1 MKRELFSFLFLCR
14 KPWGNVSFPWF
25 FILKGVRKMTICSVN
40 NVTKSFGGNI
50 IFENISLEIKNGERV
65 GLVGRNGSGKTT
77 IFQLLTGME
86 SLDAGAIHMKKGT
99 RIGHVAQI
107 PKFDESMTVY
117 EVLSSAFKI
126 EKELEREMRTLE
138 KHMAEEQESSVLQK
152 LMERYGIIQEKFA
165 FLGGYEIEANI
176 MKVANGLQVIEL
188 FPRSFLELSGGE
200 QTKVSLAYML
210 LQKPDLL
217 LLDEPTNHL
226 DLFAVEWLEQF
237 LKEYNGTVV
246 VISHDRYFLDEVVT
260 KIFDLEDGE
269 IHVYHT
275 NYSRFVEEKEERLLQ
290 EFQAFQEQQKK
301 IKKMKEA
308 IKRLREWANQANPPN
323 EGLHKRA
330 RSMERALERMEKL
343 KKPILERKQMGLQFE
358 GQERSGKDV
367 IVMKEV
373 SKGFAE
379 HLLFNEA
386 NLHVRF
392 QERAAIVGRNGT
404 GKTTLLK
411 LLLEEI
417 KPDAGEIRIG
427 SSVKIGYLSQH
438 AYGNMKSNV
447 LEAFRECVAVTEGE
461 ARHILAKFLFYGPA
475 VFKKVT
481 QLSGGEKMRLR
492 LAQLMYQDINF
503 LILDEPTNHLDI
515 ESREVLEEALEQYN
529 GTILAVSHDRY
540 FLNKLFEKTYWI
552 DECKLFEFAGN
563 YAWARQKWEEKL
575 ETQVIKQQR
584 QGRKKIETVPVKKKE
599 VRNIEEIETELM
611 HVEEDIYTLECKM
624 EQVVDVEML
633 EQLYEE
639 KTKKELLRAE
649 LYNALENIME

>member
-1 MKRELFSFLFLCR
+1 
-14 KPWGNVSFPWF
+14 
-25 FILKGVRKMTICSVN
+25 MTICSVN

-50 IFENISLEIKNGERV
+50 IFENISLEVKNGERV

-86 SLDAGAIHMKKGT
+86 SLDVGAIHMKKGT

-107 PKFDESMTVY
+107 PKFDEGMTVY
-117 EVLSSAFKI
+117 DVLSSAFKA

-138 KHMAEEQESSVLQK
+138 KYMAEEREPSALQK
-152 LMERYGIIQEKFA
+152 LMERYGVIQEKFA
-165 FLGGYEIEANI
+165 FLGGYEIEANL
-176 MKVANGLQVIEL
+176 MKVANGLQVTEL

-237 LKEYNGTVV
+237 LKEYNGTVM

-275 NYSRFVEEKEERLLQ
+275 NYSQFVDEKEERLLQ
-290 EFQAFQEQQKK
+290 EFQAYQEQQKK

-330 RSMERALERMEKL
+330 RSMERALERIEKL

-367 IVMKEV
+367 VLMKEV
-373 SKGFAE
+373 SKGFAG
-379 HLLFNEA
+379 HPLFNEA

-438 AYGNMKSNV
+438 AHGNMKSNV
-447 LEAFRECVAVTEGE
+447 LEAFREYVAVTEGE

-552 DECKLFEFAGN
+552 DEHKLFEFAGN

-575 ETQVIKQQR
+575 EKQVIKQQR
-584 QGRKKIETVPVKKKE
+584 QGRKSMATAPVKKKE
-599 VRNIEEIETELM
+599 VRNVEDIETELM
-611 HVEEDIYTLECKM
+611 HVEEDIYMLECKM
-624 EQVVDVEML
+624 EHVVDVEML

-639 KTKKELLRAE
+639 KTKKELLRAD
-649 LYNALENIME
+649 LYNELENIVE

>member
-1 MKRELFSFLFLCR
+1 
-14 KPWGNVSFPWF
+14 
-25 FILKGVRKMTICSVN
+25 MTICSVN

-86 SLDAGAIHMKKGT
+86 TLDAGAIHMKKGT

-107 PKFDESMTVY
+107 PKFDEGMTVY
-117 EVLSSAFKI
+117 DVLSSAFKA

-138 KHMAEEQESSVLQK
+138 KNMAEEREPSALQR
-152 LMERYGIIQEKFA
+152 LMERYGVIQEKFA
-165 FLGGYEIEANI
+165 FLGGYEIEANM
-176 MKVANGLQVIEL
+176 MKVANGLQVTEL

-237 LKEYNGTVV
+237 LKEYNGTVM

-275 NYSRFVEEKEERLLQ
+275 NYSQFVEEKEERLLQ
-290 EFQAFQEQQKK
+290 EFQAYQEQQKK

-308 IKRLREWANQANPPN
+308 IKRLREWANQASPPN

-330 RSMERALERMEKL
+330 RSMERALERIEKL

-367 IVMKEV
+367 VVMKEV
-373 SKGFAE
+373 SKGFAD
-379 HLLFNEA
+379 HPLFNEA

-417 KPDAGEIRIG
+417 EPDAGEIRIG

-447 LEAFRECVAVTEGE
+447 LEAFREYVAVTEGE

-552 DECKLFEFAGN
+552 DECQLFEFAGN
-563 YAWARQKWEEKL
+563 YAWARQKWEERL

-584 QGRKKIETVPVKKKE
+584 QGRKRIGIAPIKKKE
-599 VRNIEEIETELM
+599 VRNVEEIETELM
-611 HVEEDIYTLECKM
+611 RVEEGIYTLECKM
-624 EQVVDVEML
+624 EHVVDVEML

-639 KTKKELLRAE
+639 KAKQELLRAE
-649 LYNALENIME
+649 LYNELGNIAE

>member
-1 MKRELFSFLFLCR
+1 
-14 KPWGNVSFPWF
+14 
-25 FILKGVRKMTICSVN
+25 MTICSVN

-50 IFENISLEIKNGERV
+50 IFENISLEIKSGERV

-152 LMERYGIIQEKFA
+152 LMERYGVIQEKFA

-237 LKEYNGTVV
+237 LKEYNGTVM

-290 EFQAFQEQQKK
+290 EFQAYQEQQKK

-367 IVMKEV
+367 VVMKEV
-373 SKGFAE
+373 SKGFAD
-379 HLLFNEA
+379 HPLFNEV

-417 KPDAGEIRIG
+417 EPDAGEIRIG

-438 AYGNMKSNV
+438 AYGNRKSNV
-447 LEAFRECVAVTEGE
+447 LEAFREYVAVTEGE

-552 DECKLFEFAGN
+552 DERKLFEFAGN

-575 ETQVIKQQR
+575 GTQVIKQQR
-584 QGRKKIETVPVKKKE
+584 QGRKSIETAPVKKKE
-599 VRNIEEIETELM
+599 ARNIEEIETELM

-624 EQVVDVEML
+624 EHVVDIEML

-649 LYNALENIME
+649 LYNELENIVE

>member
-1 MKRELFSFLFLCR
+1 
-14 KPWGNVSFPWF
+14 
-25 FILKGVRKMTICSVN
+25 MTICSVN

-50 IFENISLEIKNGERV
+50 IFENISLEVKNGERV

-107 PKFDESMTVY
+107 PKFDEGMTVY
-117 EVLSSAFKI
+117 DVLSSAFKA

-138 KHMAEEQESSVLQK
+138 KHMAEEREPSALQK
-152 LMERYGIIQEKFA
+152 LMERYGLIQEKFA
-165 FLGGYEIEANI
+165 FLGGYEIEANL
-176 MKVANGLQVIEL
+176 MKVANGLQVTEL

-200 QTKVSLAYML
+200 QTKISLAYML

-237 LKEYNGTVV
+237 LKEYNGTVM

-275 NYSRFVEEKEERLLQ
+275 NYSQFVEEKEERLLQ
-290 EFQAFQEQQKK
+290 EFQAYQEQQKK
-301 IKKMKEA
+301 IKKMNEA

-330 RSMERALERMEKL
+330 RSMERALERIEKL

-367 IVMKEV
+367 VVMKEV
-373 SKGFAE
+373 SKGFAG
-379 HLLFNEA
+379 HPLFNEA

-417 KPDAGEIRIG
+417 EPDAGEIRIG

-438 AYGNMKSNV
+438 AYGNVKSNV
-447 LEAFRECVAVTEGE
+447 LEAFREYVAVTEGE

-552 DECKLFEFAGN
+552 DEHKLFEFAGN

-584 QGRKKIETVPVKKKE
+584 QGRKRIEIAPIKKKE
-599 VRNIEEIETELM
+599 VRNVEEIETELM
-611 HVEEDIYTLECKM
+611 RVEEDIYKLECKM
-624 EQVVDVEML
+624 EHVVDVEML

-639 KTKKELLRAE
+639 KTKQELLRAE
-649 LYNALENIME
+649 LYNELGNIVE

>member
-1 MKRELFSFLFLCR
+1 
-14 KPWGNVSFPWF
+14 
-25 FILKGVRKMTICSVN
+25 MTICSVN

-138 KHMAEEQESSVLQK
+138 KHIAEEQETSVLQK

-176 MKVANGLQVIEL
+176 MKVANGLQVTEL
-188 FPRSFLELSGGE
+188 FPRSFVEISGGE

-290 EFQAFQEQQKK
+290 EFQAYQEQQKK

-367 IVMKEV
+367 VVMKEV

-417 KPDAGEIRIG
+417 EPDAGEIRIG

-552 DECKLFEFAGN
+552 DERKLFEFAGN
-563 YAWARQKWEEKL
+563 YAWARQKWEERL

-584 QGRKKIETVPVKKKE
+584 QGRKSIEIVPVKKKE

-611 HVEEDIYTLECKM
+611 HVEEDIYTLEYKM

-639 KTKKELLRAE
+639 KKQKELLRAE
-649 LYNALENIME
+649 LYNELENIME

>member
-1 MKRELFSFLFLCR
+1 
-14 KPWGNVSFPWF
+14 
-25 FILKGVRKMTICSVN
+25 MTICSVN
-40 NVTKSFGGNI
+40 NVTKSFGGNT

-77 IFQLLTGME
+77 IFGLLTGRE

-107 PKFDESMTVY
+107 PKFDEAMTVY
-117 EVLSSAFKI
+117 DVLSSAFKV
-126 EKELEREMRTLE
+126 EKELEKEMHALE
-138 KHMAEEQESSVLQK
+138 TNMAEEQEQSSLQK
-152 LMERYGIIQEKFA
+152 LMERYGVIQEKFA

-176 MKVANGLQVIEL
+176 MKVANGLQVTDL
-188 FPRSFLELSGGE
+188 FSRVFTELSGGE

-237 LKEYNGTVV
+237 LKEYTGTVM

-275 NYSRFVEEKEERLLQ
+275 NYSQFVEEKEERLLQ
-290 EFQAFQEQQKK
+290 EFQAYQEQQKK

-330 RSMERALERMEKL
+330 RNMERALERIEKL
-343 KKPILERKQMGLQFE
+343 KRPILERKQMGLQFE

-367 IVMKEV
+367 VVMKEV
-373 SKGFAE
+373 SKGFAGRP
-379 HLLFNEA
+379 LFEQA

-417 KPDAGEIRIG
+417 NPDVGEIRIG

-438 AYGNMKSNV
+438 TYGNVKSNV
-447 LEAFRECVAVTEGE
+447 LEAFREYVAVTEGE

-475 VFKKVT
+475 VFKKVM

-575 ETQVIKQQR
+575 EKQVIKQKR
-584 QGRKKIETVPVKKKE
+584 QGRKSVEMVPVKEKKA
-599 VRNIEEIETELM
+599 RNLEEIENELM
-611 HVEEDIYTLECKM
+611 HVEEDIYAIECEM
-624 EQVVDVEML
+624 EHVADVERL
-633 EQLYEE
+633 EKLYEE
-639 KTKKELLRAE
+639 KTMKELLRAK
-649 LYNALENIME
+649 LYSELENILE

>member
-1 MKRELFSFLFLCR
+1 
-14 KPWGNVSFPWF
+14 
-25 FILKGVRKMTICSVN
+25 MTICSVN

-107 PKFDESMTVY
+107 PKFDEGMTVY
-117 EVLSSAFKI
+117 DVLSSAFKT
-126 EKELEREMRTLE
+126 EKELEREMRALE
-138 KHMAEEQESSVLQK
+138 KNMAEEREPSALQK
-152 LMERYGIIQEKFA
+152 LMERYGVIQEKFA
-165 FLGGYEIEANI
+165 FLGGYEIEANM
-176 MKVANGLQVIEL
+176 MKVANGLQVTEL
-188 FPRSFLELSGGE
+188 FPRSFPELSGGE

-237 LKEYNGTVV
+237 LKEYNGTVM

-275 NYSRFVEEKEERLLQ
+275 NYSQFVDEKEERLLQ
-290 EFQAFQEQQKK
+290 EFQAYQEQQKK

-330 RSMERALERMEKL
+330 RSMERALERIEKL

-367 IVMKEV
+367 VLMKEV
-373 SKGFAE
+373 SKGFAG
-379 HLLFNEA
+379 HPLFNEA

-447 LEAFRECVAVTEGE
+447 LEAFREYVAVTEGE

-552 DECKLFEFAGN
+552 DEHKLFEFAGN

-575 ETQVIKQQR
+575 EKQVIKQQR
-584 QGRKKIETVPVKKKE
+584 QGRKSMATAPVKKKE
-599 VRNIEEIETELM
+599 VRNVEDIETELM
-611 HVEEDIYTLECKM
+611 HVEEDIYMLECKM
-624 EQVVDVEML
+624 EHVVDVEML

-639 KTKKELLRAE
+639 KTKKELLRAD
-649 LYNALENIME
+649 LYNELENIVE

>member
-1 MKRELFSFLFLCR
+1 
-14 KPWGNVSFPWF
+14 
-25 FILKGVRKMTICSVN
+25 MTICSVN

-138 KHMAEEQESSVLQK
+138 KHMAEEQETSVLQK

-176 MKVANGLQVIEL
+176 MKVANGLQVTEL
-188 FPRSFLELSGGE
+188 FPRSFVEISGGE

-290 EFQAFQEQQKK
+290 EFQAYQEQQKK

-367 IVMKEV
+367 VVMKEV

-417 KPDAGEIRIG
+417 EPDAGEIRIG

-552 DECKLFEFAGN
+552 DERKLFEFAGN
-563 YAWARQKWEEKL
+563 YAWARQKWEERL

-584 QGRKKIETVPVKKKE
+584 QGRKVLK
-599 VRNIEEIETELM
+599 
-611 HVEEDIYTLECKM
+611 
-624 EQVVDVEML
+624 
-633 EQLYEE
+633 
-639 KTKKELLRAE
+639 
-649 LYNALENIME
+649 

>member
-1 MKRELFSFLFLCR
+1 M
-14 KPWGNVSFPWF
+14 GNVSFPWF

-86 SLDAGAIHMKKGT
+86 SLDAGAIHMKKGI
-99 RIGHVAQI
+99 RIGHVAQM

-138 KHMAEEQESSVLQK
+138 KDMAEEQESSVLQK

-176 MKVANGLQVIEL
+176 MKVANGLQVTEL
-188 FPRSFLELSGGE
+188 FPRSFVEISGGE

-237 LKEYNGTVV
+237 LKEYNGTVM

-290 EFQAFQEQQKK
+290 EFQAYQEQQKK

-367 IVMKEV
+367 VVMKEV

-417 KPDAGEIRIG
+417 EPDAGEIRIG

-438 AYGNMKSNV
+438 AYGNMKINV

-461 ARHILAKFLFYGPA
+461 ARHILAKFLFYGPV

-552 DECKLFEFAGN
+552 DERKLFEFAGN

-584 QGRKKIETVPVKKKE
+584 QGRKNIETVPVKKKE

-649 LYNALENIME
+649 LYNELENIVE

>member
-1 MKRELFSFLFLCR
+1 
-14 KPWGNVSFPWF
+14 
-25 FILKGVRKMTICSVN
+25 MTICSVN
-40 NVTKSFGGNI
+40 NVKKSFGGNI
-50 IFENISLEIKNGERV
+50 IFENISLEIKNGERI

-77 IFQLLTGME
+77 IFQLLTGIE
-86 SLDAGAIHMKKGT
+86 GLDAGAIHVKKGT

-107 PKFDESMTVY
+107 PKFNNEMNVY
-117 EVLSSAFKI
+117 DVLSSAFKK
-126 EKELEREMRTLE
+126 EKELEIEMHDLE
-138 KHMAEEQESSVLQK
+138 KNMAEEQESSALQK
-152 LMERYGIIQEKFA
+152 LMERYGVIQERYA

-176 MKVANGLQVIEL
+176 MKVANGLQVTEL
-188 FPRSFLELSGGE
+188 FPRSFMELSGGE

-237 LKEYNGTVV
+237 LKEYTGTVM

-275 NYSRFVEEKEERLLQ
+275 NYSQFVEEKEERLLQ
-290 EFQAFQEQQKK
+290 EFQAYQEQQKK

-330 RSMERALERMEKL
+330 RNMERALERIEKL
-343 KKPILERKQMGLQFE
+343 KRPILDRKQMGLQFE

-367 IVMKEV
+367 VVMKEV
-373 SKGFAE
+373 SKGFDE
-379 HLLFNEA
+379 RSLFEKV
-386 NLHVRF
+386 NLHIRF

-411 LLLEEI
+411 LLLKEMQQ
-417 KPDAGEIRIG
+417 DAGEIRIG

-438 AYGNMKSNV
+438 AYGNMKNNV
-447 LEAFRECVAVTEGE
+447 LEAFRDCVAVTEGE
-461 ARHILAKFLFYGPA
+461 ARHILARFLFYGPA

-492 LAQLMYQDINF
+492 LAQLMYQDVNF

-552 DECKLFEFAGN
+552 DEHKLFEFAGN
-563 YAWARQKWEEKL
+563 YAWARQKWEERIEK
-575 ETQVIKQQR
+575 QVVKQKQQQ
-584 QGRKKIETVPVKKKE
+584 QGNKALEVMPIKKKKSRDLE
-599 VRNIEEIETELM
+599 AVENELM
-611 HVEEDIYTLECKM
+611 HIEEDIYALECKM
-624 EQVVDVEML
+624 ENVVDVEML

-639 KTKKELLRAE
+639 KTKKEFLRAE
-649 LYNALENIME
+649 LYNELENIVE

>member
-1 MKRELFSFLFLCR
+1 
-14 KPWGNVSFPWF
+14 
-25 FILKGVRKMTICSVN
+25 MTICSVN

-99 RIGHVAQI
+99 CIGHVAQI
-107 PKFDESMTVY
+107 PKFDEDMTVY
-117 EVLSSAFKI
+117 DVLSSAFKA

-138 KHMAEEQESSVLQK
+138 KNMAEEREPSALQK
-152 LMERYGIIQEKFA
+152 LMERYGVIQEKFA
-165 FLGGYEIEANI
+165 FLGGYEIEANL
-176 MKVANGLQVIEL
+176 MKVANGLQVTEL

-200 QTKVSLAYML
+200 QTKISLAYML

-237 LKEYNGTVV
+237 LKEYNGTVM

-275 NYSRFVEEKEERLLQ
+275 NYSQFVEEKEERLLQ
-290 EFQAFQEQQKK
+290 EFQAYQEQQKK

-330 RSMERALERMEKL
+330 RSMERALERIEKL

-367 IVMKEV
+367 VVMKEV
-373 SKGFAE
+373 SKGFAG
-379 HLLFNEA
+379 HPLFNEA

-417 KPDAGEIRIG
+417 EPDAGEIRIG

-438 AYGNMKSNV
+438 AYGNVKSNV
-447 LEAFRECVAVTEGE
+447 LEAFREYVAVTEGE

-515 ESREVLEEALEQYN
+515 ESREVLEEALERYN

-552 DECKLFEFAGN
+552 DERKLFEFAGN

-575 ETQVIKQQR
+575 ETQIIKQQR
-584 QGRKKIETVPVKKKE
+584 QGRKRIEIAPIKKKE
-599 VRNIEEIETELM
+599 VRNVEEIETELM
-611 HVEEDIYTLECKM
+611 RVEEDIYTLECKM
-624 EQVVDVEML
+624 EHVVDVEML

-639 KTKKELLRAE
+639 KMKQELLRAE
-649 LYNALENIME
+649 LYNELGNIVE

>member
-1 MKRELFSFLFLCR
+1 
-14 KPWGNVSFPWF
+14 
-25 FILKGVRKMTICSVN
+25 MTICSVN
-40 NVTKSFGGNI
+40 NVMKSFGGNI

-77 IFQLLTGME
+77 IFGLLTGKE

-107 PKFDESMTVY
+107 PKFDEVMNVY
-117 EVLSSAFKI
+117 DVLSSAFKV
-126 EKELEREMRTLE
+126 EKELEKEMHALE
-138 KHMAEEQESSVLQK
+138 KNMAEEQEQSSLQK
-152 LMERYGIIQEKFA
+152 LMERYGVIQEKFA

-176 MKVANGLQVIEL
+176 MKVANGLQVTDL
-188 FPRSFLELSGGE
+188 FPRVFTELSGGE

-237 LKEYNGTVV
+237 LKEYTGTVI

-275 NYSRFVEEKEERLLQ
+275 NYSQFVEEKEERLLQ
-290 EFQAFQEQQKK
+290 EFQAYQEQQKK

-330 RSMERALERMEKL
+330 RNMERALERIEKL
-343 KKPILERKQMGLQFE
+343 KRPILERKQMGLQFE

-367 IVMKEV
+367 VVMKEV
-373 SKGFAE
+373 SKGFAGRP
-379 HLLFNEA
+379 LFEQA

-417 KPDAGEIRIG
+417 NPDVGEIRIG

-438 AYGNMKSNV
+438 TYGNVKSNV
-447 LEAFRECVAVTEGE
+447 LEAFREYVAVTEGE

-575 ETQVIKQQR
+575 EKQVIKQKR
-584 QGRKKIETVPVKKKE
+584 QGRKSVEMVPVKEKKA
-599 VRNIEEIETELM
+599 RNLEEIENELM
-611 HVEEDIYTLECKM
+611 HVEEDIYAIECEM
-624 EQVVDVEML
+624 EHVADVERL
-633 EQLYEE
+633 EKLYEE
-639 KTKKELLRAE
+639 KTMKELLRAK
-649 LYNALENIME
+649 LYSELENIVE

>member
-1 MKRELFSFLFLCR
+1 
-14 KPWGNVSFPWF
+14 
-25 FILKGVRKMTICSVN
+25 MTICSVN

-77 IFQLLTGME
+77 IFGLLTGME

-107 PKFDESMTVY
+107 PKFDEAMTVY
-117 EVLSSAFKI
+117 DVLSSAFKV
-126 EKELEREMRTLE
+126 EKELEKEMHALE
-138 KHMAEEQESSVLQK
+138 KNMAEEQEQSSLKK

-176 MKVANGLQVIEL
+176 MKVANGLQVTDL
-188 FPRSFLELSGGE
+188 FPRVFTELSGGE

-226 DLFAVEWLEQF
+226 DLFAVEWLEKF
-237 LKEYNGTVV
+237 LKEYNGTVM

-275 NYSRFVEEKEERLLQ
+275 NYSQFVEEKEERLLQ
-290 EFQAFQEQQKK
+290 EFQAYQEQQKK

-330 RSMERALERMEKL
+330 RNMERALERIEKL
-343 KKPILERKQMGLQFE
+343 KRPILERKQMGLQFE

-367 IVMKEV
+367 VVMKEV
-373 SKGFAE
+373 SKGFAGRP
-379 HLLFNEA
+379 LFEQA

-392 QERAAIVGRNGT
+392 QERTAIVGRNGT

-417 KPDAGEIRIG
+417 NPDVGEIRIG

-438 AYGNMKSNV
+438 TYGNVKSNV
-447 LEAFRECVAVTEGE
+447 LEAFREYVAVTEGE

-552 DECKLFEFAGN
+552 DRCKLFEFAGN

-575 ETQVIKQQR
+575 EKQVIKQKR
-584 QGRKKIETVPVKKKE
+584 QGRNSVETVPVKEKE
-599 VRNIEEIETELM
+599 ARNLEEIENELM
-611 HVEEDIYTLECKM
+611 HVEEDIYALESEM
-624 EQVVDVEML
+624 EYVADVEKL
-633 EQLYEE
+633 EKLYEE
-639 KTKKELLRAE
+639 KTKKELLRAD
-649 LYNALENIME
+649 LYNELENMVE

>member
-1 MKRELFSFLFLCR
+1 
-14 KPWGNVSFPWF
+14 
-25 FILKGVRKMTICSVN
+25 MTICSVN

-138 KHMAEEQESSVLQK
+138 KYMAEEQESSVLQK

-438 AYGNMKSNV
+438 AYGNIKSNV

-584 QGRKKIETVPVKKKE
+584 QGRKSIETVPVKKKE

-624 EQVVDVEML
+624 EHVVDIEML

-649 LYNALENIME
+649 LYNELENIME

>member
-1 MKRELFSFLFLCR
+1 
-14 KPWGNVSFPWF
+14 
-25 FILKGVRKMTICSVN
+25 MTICSVN
-40 NVTKSFGGNI
+40 NVTKSFGGNT

-77 IFQLLTGME
+77 IFGLLTGRE

-107 PKFDESMTVY
+107 PKFDEAMTVY
-117 EVLSSAFKI
+117 DVLSSAFKV
-126 EKELEREMRTLE
+126 EKELEKEMHALE
-138 KHMAEEQESSVLQK
+138 KNMAVEQEQSALEK
-152 LMERYGIIQEKFA
+152 LMERYGVIQEKFA

-176 MKVANGLQVIEL
+176 MKVANGLQVTDL
-188 FPRSFLELSGGE
+188 FSRVFTELSGGE

-237 LKEYNGTVV
+237 LKEYTGTVM

-275 NYSRFVEEKEERLLQ
+275 NYSQFVEEKEEKLLQ
-290 EFQAFQEQQKK
+290 EFQAYQEQQKK

-330 RSMERALERMEKL
+330 RNMERALERIEKL
-343 KKPILERKQMGLQFE
+343 KRPILERKQMGLQFE

-367 IVMKEV
+367 VVMKEV
-373 SKGFAE
+373 SKGFAGRP
-379 HLLFNEA
+379 LFEQA

-417 KPDAGEIRIG
+417 NPDVGEIRIG

-438 AYGNMKSNV
+438 TYGNVKSNV
-447 LEAFRECVAVTEGE
+447 LEAFREYVAVTEGE

-575 ETQVIKQQR
+575 EKQVIKQKR
-584 QGRKKIETVPVKKKE
+584 QGRKSVEMVPVKEKKA
-599 VRNIEEIETELM
+599 RNLEEIENELM
-611 HVEEDIYTLECKM
+611 HVEEDIYAIECEM
-624 EQVVDVEML
+624 EHVADVERL
-633 EQLYEE
+633 EKLYEE
-639 KTKKELLRAE
+639 KTMKELLRAK
-649 LYNALENIME
+649 LYSELENIVE

>member
-1 MKRELFSFLFLCR
+1 M
-14 KPWGNVSFPWF
+14 GNVSFSWF

-77 IFQLLTGME
+77 IFGLLTGME

-107 PKFDESMTVY
+107 PKFDEVLTVY
-117 EVLSSAFKI
+117 DVLSSAFKV
-126 EKELEREMRTLE
+126 EKELEKEMHALE
-138 KHMAEEQESSVLQK
+138 KNMAEEQEQSSLQK
-152 LMERYGIIQEKFA
+152 LMERYGVIQEKFA

-176 MKVANGLQVIEL
+176 MKVANGLQVTDL
-188 FPRSFLELSGGE
+188 FSRVFTELSGGE

-237 LKEYNGTVV
+237 LKEYTGTVM

-275 NYSRFVEEKEERLLQ
+275 NYSQFVEEKEERLLQ
-290 EFQAFQEQQKK
+290 EFQAYQEQQKK

-330 RSMERALERMEKL
+330 RNMERALERIEKL
-343 KKPILERKQMGLQFE
+343 KRPILERKQMGLQFE

-367 IVMKEV
+367 VVMKEV
-373 SKGFAE
+373 SKGFAGRP
-379 HLLFNEA
+379 LFEQA
-386 NLHVRF
+386 NLHVSF

-417 KPDAGEIRIG
+417 NPDVGEIRIG

-438 AYGNMKSNV
+438 TYGNLKSNV
-447 LEAFRECVAVTEGE
+447 LEAFREYVAVTEGE

-575 ETQVIKQQR
+575 EKQVIKQKR
-584 QGRKKIETVPVKKKE
+584 QGRKSVEMVPVKEKKA
-599 VRNIEEIETELM
+599 RNLEEIENELM
-611 HVEEDIYTLECKM
+611 HVEEDIYAIECEM
-624 EQVVDVEML
+624 EHVADVERL
-633 EQLYEE
+633 EKLYEE
-639 KTKKELLRAE
+639 KTMKELLRAK
-649 LYNALENIME
+649 LYSELENIVE

>member
-1 MKRELFSFLFLCR
+1 
-14 KPWGNVSFPWF
+14 
-25 FILKGVRKMTICSVN
+25 MTICSVN

-65 GLVGRNGSGKTT
+65 GLVGRNGSGKTI

-138 KHMAEEQESSVLQK
+138 KDMAEEQESSVLQK

-176 MKVANGLQVIEL
+176 MKVANGLQVTEL
-188 FPRSFLELSGGE
+188 FPRSFVEISGGE

-290 EFQAFQEQQKK
+290 EFQAYQEQQKK

-367 IVMKEV
+367 VVMKEV

-417 KPDAGEIRIG
+417 EPDAGEIRIG

-552 DECKLFEFAGN
+552 DERKLFEFAGN

-575 ETQVIKQQR
+575 ETQVIKQQH
-584 QGRKKIETVPVKKKE
+584 QGRKNIETVPVKKKE

-649 LYNALENIME
+649 LYNELENIVE

>member
-1 MKRELFSFLFLCR
+1 
-14 KPWGNVSFPWF
+14 
-25 FILKGVRKMTICSVN
+25 MTICSVN

-77 IFQLLTGME
+77 IFGLLTGME

-107 PKFDESMTVY
+107 PKFDEVMTVY
-117 EVLSSAFKI
+117 DVLSSAFKV
-126 EKELEREMRTLE
+126 EKELEKEMHALE
-138 KHMAEEQESSVLQK
+138 KNMAEEQEQSSLKK

-176 MKVANGLQVIEL
+176 MKVANGLQVTDL
-188 FPRSFLELSGGE
+188 FPRVFTELSGGE

-226 DLFAVEWLEQF
+226 DLFAVEWLEKF
-237 LKEYNGTVV
+237 LKEYNGTVM

-275 NYSRFVEEKEERLLQ
+275 NYSQFVEEKEERLLQ
-290 EFQAFQEQQKK
+290 EFQAYQEQQKK

-330 RSMERALERMEKL
+330 RNMERALERIEKL
-343 KKPILERKQMGLQFE
+343 KRPILERKQMGLQFE

-367 IVMKEV
+367 VVMKEV
-373 SKGFAE
+373 SKGFAGRP
-379 HLLFNEA
+379 LFEQA
-386 NLHVRF
+386 NLHARF

-417 KPDAGEIRIG
+417 NPDVGEIRIG

-438 AYGNMKSNV
+438 TYGNVKSNV
-447 LEAFRECVAVTEGE
+447 LEAFREYVAVTEGE

-552 DECKLFEFAGN
+552 DRCKLFEFAGN

-575 ETQVIKQQR
+575 EKQVIKQKR
-584 QGRKKIETVPVKKKE
+584 QGRKSVETVPVKEKE
-599 VRNIEEIETELM
+599 ARNLEEIENELM
-611 HVEEDIYTLECKM
+611 HVEEDIYALESEM
-624 EQVVDVEML
+624 EYVADVEKL
-633 EQLYEE
+633 EKLYEE
-639 KTKKELLRAE
+639 KTKKELLRAD
-649 LYNALENIME
+649 LYNELENMVE

>member
-1 MKRELFSFLFLCR
+1 
-14 KPWGNVSFPWF
+14 
-25 FILKGVRKMTICSVN
+25 MTICSVN
-40 NVTKSFGGNI
+40 NVMKSFGGNI

-77 IFQLLTGME
+77 IFGLLTGKE

-107 PKFDESMTVY
+107 PKFDEVMTVY
-117 EVLSSAFKI
+117 DVLSSAFKV
-126 EKELEREMRTLE
+126 EKELEKEMHALE
-138 KHMAEEQESSVLQK
+138 KNMAVEQEQSALEK
-152 LMERYGIIQEKFA
+152 LMERYGVIQEKFA

-176 MKVANGLQVIEL
+176 MKVANGLQVTDL
-188 FPRSFLELSGGE
+188 FSRVFTELSGGE

-237 LKEYNGTVV
+237 LKEYTGTVI

-275 NYSRFVEEKEERLLQ
+275 NYSQFVEEKEERLLQ
-290 EFQAFQEQQKK
+290 EFQAYQEQQKK

-330 RSMERALERMEKL
+330 RNMERALERIEKL
-343 KKPILERKQMGLQFE
+343 KRPILERKQMGLQFE

-367 IVMKEV
+367 VVMKEV
-373 SKGFAE
+373 SKGFAGRP
-379 HLLFNEA
+379 LFEQA

-417 KPDAGEIRIG
+417 NPDVGEIRIG

-438 AYGNMKSNV
+438 TYGNVKSNV
-447 LEAFRECVAVTEGE
+447 LEAFREYVAVTEGE

-575 ETQVIKQQR
+575 EKQVIKQKC
-584 QGRKKIETVPVKKKE
+584 QGRKSVEMVPVKEKKA
-599 VRNIEEIETELM
+599 RNLEEIENELM
-611 HVEEDIYTLECKM
+611 HVEEDIYAIECEM
-624 EQVVDVEML
+624 EHVADVERL
-633 EQLYEE
+633 EKLYEE
-639 KTKKELLRAE
+639 KTMKELLRAK
-649 LYNALENIME
+649 LYSELENIVE

>member
-1 MKRELFSFLFLCR
+1 
-14 KPWGNVSFPWF
+14 
-25 FILKGVRKMTICSVN
+25 MTICSVN

-77 IFQLLTGME
+77 IFGLLTGME

-107 PKFDESMTVY
+107 PKFDEVLTVY
-117 EVLSSAFKI
+117 DVLSSAFKV
-126 EKELEREMRTLE
+126 EKELEKEMHALE
-138 KHMAEEQESSVLQK
+138 KNMAEEQEQSSLQK
-152 LMERYGIIQEKFA
+152 LMERYGVIQEKFA

-176 MKVANGLQVIEL
+176 MKVANGLQVTDL
-188 FPRSFLELSGGE
+188 FSRVFTELSGGE

-237 LKEYNGTVV
+237 LKEYTGTVM

-275 NYSRFVEEKEERLLQ
+275 NYSQFVEEKEERLLQ
-290 EFQAFQEQQKK
+290 EFQAYQEQQKK

-330 RSMERALERMEKL
+330 RNMERALERIEKL
-343 KKPILERKQMGLQFE
+343 KRPILERKQMSLQFE

-367 IVMKEV
+367 VVMKEV
-373 SKGFAE
+373 SKGFAGRP
-379 HLLFNEA
+379 LFEQA

-417 KPDAGEIRIG
+417 NPDAGEIRIG

-438 AYGNMKSNV
+438 TYGNLKSNV
-447 LEAFRECVAVTEGE
+447 LEAFREYVAVTEGE

-575 ETQVIKQQR
+575 EKQVIKQKR
-584 QGRKKIETVPVKKKE
+584 QGRKSVEMVPVKEKKA
-599 VRNIEEIETELM
+599 RNLEEIENELM
-611 HVEEDIYTLECKM
+611 HVEEDIYAIECEM
-624 EQVVDVEML
+624 EHVADVERL
-633 EQLYEE
+633 EKLYEE
-639 KTKKELLRAE
+639 KTMKELLRAK
-649 LYNALENIME
+649 LYSELENIVE

>member
-1 MKRELFSFLFLCR
+1 M
-14 KPWGNVSFPWF
+14 GNVSFPWF

-40 NVTKSFGGNI
+40 NVKKSFGGNI
-50 IFENISLEIKNGERV
+50 IFENISLEIKNGERI

-77 IFQLLTGME
+77 IFQLLTGIE
-86 SLDAGAIHMKKGT
+86 GLDAGAIHVKKGT

-107 PKFDESMTVY
+107 PKFNNEMNVY
-117 EVLSSAFKI
+117 DVLSSAFKK
-126 EKELEREMRTLE
+126 EKELEIEMHALE
-138 KHMAEEQESSVLQK
+138 KNMAEEQESSALQK
-152 LMERYGIIQEKFA
+152 LMERYGVIQERYA

-176 MKVANGLQVIEL
+176 MKVANGLQVTEL
-188 FPRSFLELSGGE
+188 FPRSFMELSGGE

-237 LKEYNGTVV
+237 LKEYTGTVM

-275 NYSRFVEEKEERLLQ
+275 NYSQFVEEKEERLLQ
-290 EFQAFQEQQKK
+290 EFQAYQEQQKK

-330 RSMERALERMEKL
+330 RNMERALERIEKL
-343 KKPILERKQMGLQFE
+343 KRPILDRKQMGLQFE

-367 IVMKEV
+367 VVMKEV
-373 SKGFAE
+373 SKGFDE
-379 HLLFNEA
+379 RSLFEKV
-386 NLHVRF
+386 NLHIRF

-411 LLLEEI
+411 LLLKEMQQ
-417 KPDAGEIRIG
+417 DAGEIRIG

-438 AYGNMKSNV
+438 AYENMKNNV
-447 LEAFRECVAVTEGE
+447 LEAFRDCVAVTEGE
-461 ARHILAKFLFYGPA
+461 ARHILARFLFYGPA

-492 LAQLMYQDINF
+492 LAQLMYQDVNF

-552 DECKLFEFAGN
+552 DEHKLFEFAGN
-563 YAWARQKWEEKL
+563 YAWARQKWEERIEK
-575 ETQVIKQQR
+575 QVVKQKQQQ
-584 QGRKKIETVPVKKKE
+584 QGNKALEVMPIKKKKSRDLE
-599 VRNIEEIETELM
+599 AVENELM
-611 HVEEDIYTLECKM
+611 HIEEDIYALECKM
-624 EQVVDVEML
+624 ENVVDVEML

-639 KTKKELLRAE
+639 KTKKEFFRAE
-649 LYNALENIME
+649 LYNELENIVG

>member
-1 MKRELFSFLFLCR
+1 
-14 KPWGNVSFPWF
+14 
-25 FILKGVRKMTICSVN
+25 MTICSVN

-77 IFQLLTGME
+77 IFGLLTGME
-86 SLDAGAIHMKKGT
+86 SLDTGAIHMKKGT

-107 PKFDESMTVY
+107 PKFDEAMTVY
-117 EVLSSAFKI
+117 DVLSSAFKV
-126 EKELEREMRTLE
+126 EKELEKEMHALE
-138 KHMAEEQESSVLQK
+138 KNMAEEQEQSSLQK
-152 LMERYGIIQEKFA
+152 LMERYGVIQEKFA

-176 MKVANGLQVIEL
+176 MKVANGLQVTNL
-188 FPRSFLELSGGE
+188 FSRVFTELSGGE

-237 LKEYNGTVV
+237 LKEYNGTVM

-275 NYSRFVEEKEERLLQ
+275 NYSQFVEEKEGRLLQ
-290 EFQAFQEQQKK
+290 EFQAYQEQQKK

-330 RSMERALERMEKL
+330 RNMERALERIEKL
-343 KKPILERKQMGLQFE
+343 KRPILERKQMGLQFE

-367 IVMKEV
+367 VVMKEV
-373 SKGFAE
+373 SKGFAGRP
-379 HLLFNEA
+379 LFEQA

-411 LLLEEI
+411 LLLKEME
-417 KPDAGEIRIG
+417 PEAGAIRVG

-438 AYGNMKSNV
+438 TYENMKSNV
-447 LEAFRECVAVTEGE
+447 LEAFRENVAVTEGE

-575 ETQVIKQQR
+575 EKQVIKQKR
-584 QGRKKIETVPVKKKE
+584 QGKKVLK
-599 VRNIEEIETELM
+599 RFL
-611 HVEEDIYTLECKM
+611 
-624 EQVVDVEML
+624 
-633 EQLYEE
+633 
-639 KTKKELLRAE
+639 
-649 LYNALENIME
+649 

>member
-1 MKRELFSFLFLCR
+1 
-14 KPWGNVSFPWF
+14 
-25 FILKGVRKMTICSVN
+25 MTICSVN
-40 NVTKSFGGNI
+40 NVKKSFGGNI
-50 IFENISLEIKNGERV
+50 IFENISLEIKNGERI

-99 RIGHVAQI
+99 CIGHVAQI
-107 PKFDESMTVY
+107 PKFNNEMNVY
-117 EVLSSAFKI
+117 DVLSSAFKK
-126 EKELEREMRTLE
+126 EKELEIEMHALE
-138 KHMAEEQESSVLQK
+138 KNMAEEQESSALQK
-152 LMERYGIIQEKFA
+152 LMERYGVIQERYA

-176 MKVANGLQVIEL
+176 MKVANGLQVTEL
-188 FPRSFLELSGGE
+188 FRRSFMEISGGE

-237 LKEYNGTVV
+237 LKEYTGTVM

-275 NYSRFVEEKEERLLQ
+275 NYSQFVEEKEERLLQ
-290 EFQAFQEQQKK
+290 EFQAYQEQQKK

-330 RSMERALERMEKL
+330 RNMERALERIEKL
-343 KKPILERKQMGLQFE
+343 KRPILDRKQMGLQFE

-367 IVMKEV
+367 VVMKEV

-379 HLLFNEA
+379 RSLFEKV
-386 NLHVRF
+386 NLHLRF

-411 LLLEEI
+411 LLLKEMQQ
-417 KPDAGEIRIG
+417 DAGEIRIG

-438 AYGNMKSNV
+438 AHGNMKNNV
-447 LEAFRECVAVTEGE
+447 LEAFRDCVAVTEGE
-461 ARHILAKFLFYGPA
+461 ARHILARFLFYGPA

-492 LAQLMYQDINF
+492 LAQLMYQDVNF

-552 DECKLFEFAGN
+552 DEHKLFEFAGN
-563 YAWARQKWEEKL
+563 YAWARQKWEERIEK
-575 ETQVIKQQR
+575 QVVKQKQQQ
-584 QGRKKIETVPVKKKE
+584 QGNKALEVMHIKKKKSRDLE
-599 VRNIEEIETELM
+599 AVENELM
-611 HVEEDIYTLECKM
+611 HIEEDIYALECKM
-624 EQVVDVEML
+624 ENVVDVEML

-639 KTKKELLRAE
+639 KTKKEFLRAE
-649 LYNALENIME
+649 LYNELENIVE

>member
-1 MKRELFSFLFLCR
+1 
-14 KPWGNVSFPWF
+14 
-25 FILKGVRKMTICSVN
+25 MTICSVN
-40 NVTKSFGGNI
+40 NVTKSFGGNT

-77 IFQLLTGME
+77 IFGLLTGKE

-107 PKFDESMTVY
+107 RKFDEVMTVY
-117 EVLSSAFKI
+117 DVLSSAFKV
-126 EKELEREMRTLE
+126 EKELEKEMHALE
-138 KHMAEEQESSVLQK
+138 KNMAVEQEQSALEK
-152 LMERYGIIQEKFA
+152 LMERYGVIQEKFA

-176 MKVANGLQVIEL
+176 MKVANGLQVTDL
-188 FPRSFLELSGGE
+188 FSRVFTELSGGE

-237 LKEYNGTVV
+237 LKEYTGTVI

-275 NYSRFVEEKEERLLQ
+275 NYSQFVEEKEERLLQ
-290 EFQAFQEQQKK
+290 EFQAYQEQQKK

-330 RSMERALERMEKL
+330 RNMERALERIEKL
-343 KKPILERKQMGLQFE
+343 KRPILERKQMGLQFE

-367 IVMKEV
+367 VVMKEV
-373 SKGFAE
+373 SKGFAGRP
-379 HLLFNEA
+379 LFEQA

-417 KPDAGEIRIG
+417 NPDVGEIRIG

-438 AYGNMKSNV
+438 TYGNVKSNV
-447 LEAFRECVAVTEGE
+447 LEAFREYVAVTEGE

-575 ETQVIKQQR
+575 EKQVIKQKR
-584 QGRKKIETVPVKKKE
+584 QGRKSVEMVPVKEKKA
-599 VRNIEEIETELM
+599 RNLEEIENELM
-611 HVEEDIYTLECKM
+611 HVEEDIYAIECEM
-624 EQVVDVEML
+624 EHVADVERL
-633 EQLYEE
+633 EKLYEE
-639 KTKKELLRAE
+639 KTMKELLRAK
-649 LYNALENIME
+649 LYSELENIVE

>member
-1 MKRELFSFLFLCR
+1 
-14 KPWGNVSFPWF
+14 
-25 FILKGVRKMTICSVN
+25 MTICSVN

-107 PKFDESMTVY
+107 PKFDEGMIVY
-117 EVLSSAFKI
+117 DVLSSAFKA

-138 KHMAEEQESSVLQK
+138 NNMAEEQESSVLQK

-165 FLGGYEIEANI
+165 FLGGYEIEASL
-176 MKVANGLQVIEL
+176 MKVANGLQVTEL

-200 QTKVSLAYML
+200 QTKISLAYML

-290 EFQAFQEQQKK
+290 EFQAYQEQQKK

-367 IVMKEV
+367 VVMKEV

-417 KPDAGEIRIG
+417 EPDAGEIRIG

-438 AYGNMKSNV
+438 AYGNVKSNV

-552 DECKLFEFAGN
+552 DECTLFEFAGN

-584 QGRKKIETVPVKKKE
+584 QGRKSMETVPVKKKE

-624 EQVVDVEML
+624 EHVVDVEML

-639 KTKKELLRAE
+639 KMKKELLRAE
-649 LYNALENIME
+649 LYNELENIVE

>member
-1 MKRELFSFLFLCR
+1 
-14 KPWGNVSFPWF
+14 
-25 FILKGVRKMTICSVN
+25 MTICSVN

-50 IFENISLEIKNGERV
+50 IFENISLEIKSGERV

-126 EKELEREMRTLE
+126 EKELEREIRTLE

-152 LMERYGIIQEKFA
+152 LMERYGVIQEKFA

-237 LKEYNGTVV
+237 LKEYNGTVM

-290 EFQAFQEQQKK
+290 EFQAYQEQQKK

-367 IVMKEV
+367 VVMKEV
-373 SKGFAE
+373 SKGFAD
-379 HLLFNEA
+379 HPLFNEV

-417 KPDAGEIRIG
+417 EPDAGEIRIG

-438 AYGNMKSNV
+438 AYGNRKSNV
-447 LEAFRECVAVTEGE
+447 LEAFREYVAVTEGE

-552 DECKLFEFAGN
+552 DERKLFEFAGN

-575 ETQVIKQQR
+575 GTQVIKQQR
-584 QGRKKIETVPVKKKE
+584 QGRKSIETAPVKKKE
-599 VRNIEEIETELM
+599 ARNIEEIETELM

-624 EQVVDVEML
+624 EHVVDIEML

-649 LYNALENIME
+649 LYNELENIVE

>member
-1 MKRELFSFLFLCR
+1 
-14 KPWGNVSFPWF
+14 
-25 FILKGVRKMTICSVN
+25 MTICSVN

-107 PKFDESMTVY
+107 PKFDEGMTVY
-117 EVLSSAFKI
+117 DVLSSAFKT
-126 EKELEREMRTLE
+126 EKELEREMRALE
-138 KHMAEEQESSVLQK
+138 KNMAEEREPSALQK
-152 LMERYGIIQEKFA
+152 LMERYGVIQEKFA
-165 FLGGYEIEANI
+165 FLGGYEIEANM
-176 MKVANGLQVIEL
+176 MKVANGLQVTEL

-237 LKEYNGTVV
+237 LKEYNGTVM

-275 NYSRFVEEKEERLLQ
+275 NYSQFVDEKEERLLQ
-290 EFQAFQEQQKK
+290 EFQAYQEQQKK

-330 RSMERALERMEKL
+330 RSMERALERIEKL

-367 IVMKEV
+367 VLMKEV
-373 SKGFAE
+373 SKGFAG
-379 HLLFNEA
+379 HPLFNEA

-447 LEAFRECVAVTEGE
+447 LEAFREYVAVTEGE

-552 DECKLFEFAGN
+552 DEHKLFEFAGN

-575 ETQVIKQQR
+575 EKQVIKQQR
-584 QGRKKIETVPVKKKE
+584 QGRKSMATAPVKKKE
-599 VRNIEEIETELM
+599 VRNVEDIETELM
-611 HVEEDIYTLECKM
+611 HVEEDIYMLECKM
-624 EQVVDVEML
+624 EHVVDVEML

-649 LYNALENIME
+649 LYNELESIVE

>member
-1 MKRELFSFLFLCR
+1 
-14 KPWGNVSFPWF
+14 
-25 FILKGVRKMTICSVN
+25 MTICSVN

-77 IFQLLTGME
+77 IFGLLTGME
-86 SLDAGAIHMKKGT
+86 SLDTGVIHMKKGT

-107 PKFDESMTVY
+107 PKFDEAMTVY
-117 EVLSSAFKI
+117 DVLSSAFKV
-126 EKELEREMRTLE
+126 EKELEKEMHTLE
-138 KHMAEEQESSVLQK
+138 KNMAEEQEQSSLQK
-152 LMERYGIIQEKFA
+152 LMERYGVIQEKFA

-176 MKVANGLQVIEL
+176 MKVANGLQVTDL
-188 FPRSFLELSGGE
+188 FSRVFTELSGGE

-237 LKEYNGTVV
+237 LKEYTGTVM

-275 NYSRFVEEKEERLLQ
+275 NYSQFVEEKEERLLQ
-290 EFQAFQEQQKK
+290 EFQAYQEQQKK

-330 RSMERALERMEKL
+330 RNMERALERIEKL
-343 KKPILERKQMGLQFE
+343 KRPILERKQMGLQFE

-367 IVMKEV
+367 VVMKEV
-373 SKGFAE
+373 SKGFAGRP
-379 HLLFNEA
+379 LFEQA

-411 LLLEEI
+411 LLLKEME
-417 KPDAGEIRIG
+417 PEAGAIRVG

-438 AYGNMKSNV
+438 TYENMKSNV
-447 LEAFRECVAVTEGE
+447 LEAFRENVAVTEGE

-575 ETQVIKQQR
+575 EKQVIKQKR
-584 QGRKKIETVPVKKKE
+584 QGKKSVETVPVKEKE
-599 VRNIEEIETELM
+599 ARNLEEIENELM
-611 HVEEDIYTLECKM
+611 HVEEDVYAIECEM
-624 EQVVDVEML
+624 EHVADVERL
-633 EQLYEE
+633 EKLYEE

-649 LYNALENIME
+649 LYNELENIVE

>member
-1 MKRELFSFLFLCR
+1 
-14 KPWGNVSFPWF
+14 
-25 FILKGVRKMTICSVN
+25 MTICSVN

-138 KHMAEEQESSVLQK
+138 KHMAEEQETSVLQK

-176 MKVANGLQVIEL
+176 MKVANGLQVTEL
-188 FPRSFLELSGGE
+188 FPRSFVEISGGE

-237 LKEYNGTVV
+237 LKEYNGTVM

-290 EFQAFQEQQKK
+290 EFQAYQEQQKK

-367 IVMKEV
+367 VVMKEV

-417 KPDAGEIRIG
+417 EPDAGEIRIG

-552 DECKLFEFAGN
+552 DERKLFEFAGN

-575 ETQVIKQQR
+575 ETQVIKQQH
-584 QGRKKIETVPVKKKE
+584 QGRKNIETVPVKKKE

-639 KTKKELLRAE
+639 KTKKELLRAD
-649 LYNALENIME
+649 LYNELENIVE

>member
-1 MKRELFSFLFLCR
+1 
-14 KPWGNVSFPWF
+14 
-25 FILKGVRKMTICSVN
+25 MTICSVN
-40 NVTKSFGGNI
+40 NVMKSFGGNI

-77 IFQLLTGME
+77 IFGLLTGRE

-107 PKFDESMTVY
+107 PKFDEVMNVY
-117 EVLSSAFKI
+117 DVLSSAFKV
-126 EKELEREMRTLE
+126 EKELEKEMHALE
-138 KHMAEEQESSVLQK
+138 KNMAEEQEQSSLQK

-176 MKVANGLQVIEL
+176 MKVANGLQVTDL
-188 FPRSFLELSGGE
+188 FPRVFTELSGGE

-226 DLFAVEWLEQF
+226 DLFAVEWLEKF
-237 LKEYNGTVV
+237 LKEYTGTVM

-275 NYSRFVEEKEERLLQ
+275 NYSQFVEEKEERLLQ
-290 EFQAFQEQQKK
+290 EFQAYQEQQKK

-330 RSMERALERMEKL
+330 RNMERALERIEKL
-343 KKPILERKQMGLQFE
+343 KRPILERKQMGLQFE

-367 IVMKEV
+367 VVMKEV
-373 SKGFAE
+373 SKGFAGRP
-379 HLLFNEA
+379 LFEQA

-417 KPDAGEIRIG
+417 NPDVGEIRIG

-438 AYGNMKSNV
+438 TYGNVKSNV
-447 LEAFRECVAVTEGE
+447 LEAFREYVAVTEGE

-575 ETQVIKQQR
+575 EKQVIKQKR
-584 QGRKKIETVPVKKKE
+584 QGRKSVETVPVKEKE
-599 VRNIEEIETELM
+599 ARNLEEIENELM
-611 HVEEDIYTLECKM
+611 HVEEDIYAIECEM
-624 EQVVDVEML
+624 EHVADVERL
-633 EQLYEE
+633 EKLYEE
-639 KTKKELLRAE
+639 KTKKELLRAK
-649 LYNALENIME
+649 LYSELENIVE

>member
-1 MKRELFSFLFLCR
+1 
-14 KPWGNVSFPWF
+14 
-25 FILKGVRKMTICSVN
+25 MTICSVN
-40 NVTKSFGGNI
+40 NVMKSFGGNI

-77 IFQLLTGME
+77 IFGLLTGKE

-107 PKFDESMTVY
+107 PKFDEVMNVY
-117 EVLSSAFKI
+117 DVLSSAFKV
-126 EKELEREMRTLE
+126 EKELEKEMHALE
-138 KHMAEEQESSVLQK
+138 KNMAEEQEQSSLQK
-152 LMERYGIIQEKFA
+152 LMERYGVIQEKFA

-176 MKVANGLQVIEL
+176 MKVANGLQVTDL
-188 FPRSFLELSGGE
+188 FPRVFTELSGGE

-237 LKEYNGTVV
+237 LKEYTGTVI

-275 NYSRFVEEKEERLLQ
+275 NYSQFVEEKEERLLQ
-290 EFQAFQEQQKK
+290 EFQAYQEQQKK

-330 RSMERALERMEKL
+330 RNMERALERIEKL
-343 KKPILERKQMGLQFE
+343 KRPILERKQMGLQFE

-367 IVMKEV
+367 VVMKEV
-373 SKGFAE
+373 SKGFAGRS
-379 HLLFNEA
+379 LFEQA

-417 KPDAGEIRIG
+417 NPDVGEIRIG

-438 AYGNMKSNV
+438 TYGNVKSNV
-447 LEAFRECVAVTEGE
+447 LEAFREYVAVTEGE

-575 ETQVIKQQR
+575 EKQVIKQKR
-584 QGRKKIETVPVKKKE
+584 QGRKSVETVPVKEKE
-599 VRNIEEIETELM
+599 ARNLEEIENELM
-611 HVEEDIYTLECKM
+611 HVEEDIYAIECEM
-624 EQVVDVEML
+624 EHVADVERL
-633 EQLYEE
+633 EKLYEE
-639 KTKKELLRAE
+639 KTKKELLRAK
-649 LYNALENIME
+649 LYSELENIVE

>member
-1 MKRELFSFLFLCR
+1 
-14 KPWGNVSFPWF
+14 
-25 FILKGVRKMTICSVN
+25 MTICSVN
-40 NVTKSFGGNI
+40 NVMKSFGGNI

-77 IFQLLTGME
+77 IFGLLTGKE

-107 PKFDESMTVY
+107 PKFDEVMTVY
-117 EVLSSAFKI
+117 DVLSSAFKV
-126 EKELEREMRTLE
+126 EKELEKEMHALE
-138 KHMAEEQESSVLQK
+138 KNMAVEQEQSALEK
-152 LMERYGIIQEKFA
+152 LMERYGVIQEKFA

-176 MKVANGLQVIEL
+176 MKVANGLQVTDL
-188 FPRSFLELSGGE
+188 FSRVFTELSGGE

-237 LKEYNGTVV
+237 LKEYTGTVI

-275 NYSRFVEEKEERLLQ
+275 NYSQFVEEKEERLLQ
-290 EFQAFQEQQKK
+290 EFQAYQEQQKK

-330 RSMERALERMEKL
+330 RNMERALERIEKL
-343 KKPILERKQMGLQFE
+343 KRPILERKQMGLQFE

-367 IVMKEV
+367 VVMKEV
-373 SKGFAE
+373 SKGFAGRP
-379 HLLFNEA
+379 LFEQA

-417 KPDAGEIRIG
+417 NPDVGEIRIG

-438 AYGNMKSNV
+438 TYGNVKSNV
-447 LEAFRECVAVTEGE
+447 LEAFREYVAVTEGE

-575 ETQVIKQQR
+575 GKQVIKQKR
-584 QGRKKIETVPVKKKE
+584 QGRKSVEMVPVKEKKA
-599 VRNIEEIETELM
+599 RNLEEIENELM
-611 HVEEDIYTLECKM
+611 HVEEDIYAIECEM
-624 EQVVDVEML
+624 EHVADVERL
-633 EQLYEE
+633 KKLYEE
-639 KTKKELLRAE
+639 KTMKELLRAK
-649 LYNALENIME
+649 LYSELENIVE

>member
-1 MKRELFSFLFLCR
+1 M
-14 KPWGNVSFPWF
+14 GNVSFPWF

-107 PKFDESMTVY
+107 PKFDEGMTVY
-117 EVLSSAFKI
+117 DVLSSAFKT
-126 EKELEREMRTLE
+126 EKELEREMRALE
-138 KHMAEEQESSVLQK
+138 KNMAEEREPSALQK
-152 LMERYGIIQEKFA
+152 LMERYGVIQEKFA
-165 FLGGYEIEANI
+165 FLGGYEIEANM
-176 MKVANGLQVIEL
+176 MKVANGLQVTEL

-237 LKEYNGTVV
+237 LKEYNGTVM

-275 NYSRFVEEKEERLLQ
+275 NYSQFVDEKEERLLQ
-290 EFQAFQEQQKK
+290 EFQAYQEQQKK

-330 RSMERALERMEKL
+330 RSMERALERIEKL

-367 IVMKEV
+367 VVMKEV
-373 SKGFAE
+373 SKGFAG
-379 HLLFNEA
+379 HPLFNEA

-417 KPDAGEIRIG
+417 EPDAGEIRIG

-447 LEAFRECVAVTEGE
+447 LEAFREYVAVTEGE

-552 DECKLFEFAGN
+552 DEHKLFEFAGN
-563 YAWARQKWEEKL
+563 YAWARQKWEERIEK
-575 ETQVIKQQR
+575 QVVKQKQQQ
-584 QGRKKIETVPVKKKE
+584 QGNKALEVMPIKKKKSRDLE
-599 VRNIEEIETELM
+599 AVENELM
-611 HVEEDIYTLECKM
+611 HIEEDIYALEYKM
-624 EQVVDVEML
+624 ENVVDVEML

-639 KTKKELLRAE
+639 KTKKEFLRAE
-649 LYNALENIME
+649 LYNELENIVE

>member
-1 MKRELFSFLFLCR
+1 M
-14 KPWGNVSFPWF
+14 GNVSFPWF

-117 EVLSSAFKI
+117 EVLSSAFKT

-138 KHMAEEQESSVLQK
+138 KDMAEEQEPSVLQK
-152 LMERYGIIQEKFA
+152 LMERYGVIQEKFA

-176 MKVANGLQVIEL
+176 IKVANGLQVTEL

-237 LKEYNGTVV
+237 LKEYNGTVM

-290 EFQAFQEQQKK
+290 EFQAYQEQQKK

-330 RSMERALERMEKL
+330 RSMERALERMQKL

-358 GQERSGKDV
+358 GQDRSGKDV
-367 IVMKEV
+367 VVMKEV
-373 SKGFAE
+373 SKGFAD
-379 HLLFNEA
+379 HPLFNEV

-411 LLLEEI
+411 LLLEQIE
-417 KPDAGEIRIG
+417 PDAGEIRIG

-438 AYGNMKSNV
+438 AYGNRKSNV
-447 LEAFRECVAVTEGE
+447 LEAFREYVAVTEGE

-552 DECKLFEFAGN
+552 DEHKLFEFAGN
-563 YAWARQKWEEKL
+563 YAWARQKWEERL

-584 QGRKKIETVPVKKKE
+584 QGRKSIETAPVKKKE
-599 VRNIEEIETELM
+599 ARNIEEIETELM

-624 EQVVDVEML
+624 EHVVDVEML

-649 LYNALENIME
+649 LYNELENIVE

>member
-1 MKRELFSFLFLCR
+1 
-14 KPWGNVSFPWF
+14 
-25 FILKGVRKMTICSVN
+25 MTICSVN

-86 SLDAGAIHMKKGT
+86 GLDAGAIHMKKGT

-138 KHMAEEQESSVLQK
+138 KHMAEEQETSVLQK

-176 MKVANGLQVIEL
+176 MKVANGLQVTEL
-188 FPRSFLELSGGE
+188 FPRSFVEISGGE
-200 QTKVSLAYML
+200 QTKVNLAYML

-237 LKEYNGTVV
+237 LKEYNGTVM

-290 EFQAFQEQQKK
+290 EFQAYQEQQKK

-367 IVMKEV
+367 VVMKEV

-417 KPDAGEIRIG
+417 EPDAGEIRIG

-552 DECKLFEFAGN
+552 DERKLFEFAGN
-563 YAWARQKWEEKL
+563 YAWARQKWEEKF

-584 QGRKKIETVPVKKKE
+584 QGRKNIETVPVKKKE

-649 LYNALENIME
+649 LCNELENIVE

>member
-1 MKRELFSFLFLCR
+1 
-14 KPWGNVSFPWF
+14 
-25 FILKGVRKMTICSVN
+25 MTICSVN

-107 PKFDESMTVY
+107 PKFDEGMTVY
-117 EVLSSAFKI
+117 DVLSSAFKA

-138 KHMAEEQESSVLQK
+138 NNMAEEQESSVLQK

-165 FLGGYEIEANI
+165 FLGGYEIEASL
-176 MKVANGLQVIEL
+176 MKVANGLQVTEL

-200 QTKVSLAYML
+200 QTKISLAYML

-290 EFQAFQEQQKK
+290 EFQAYQEQQKK

-367 IVMKEV
+367 VVMKEV

-417 KPDAGEIRIG
+417 EPDAGEIRIG

-438 AYGNMKSNV
+438 AYGNVKSNV

-552 DECKLFEFAGN
+552 DECTLFEFAGN

-584 QGRKKIETVPVKKKE
+584 QGRKSMETVPVKKKE

-624 EQVVDVEML
+624 EHVVDVEML

-639 KTKKELLRAE
+639 KMKKELLRAE
-649 LYNALENIME
+649 LYNELENIVE

>member
-1 MKRELFSFLFLCR
+1 
-14 KPWGNVSFPWF
+14 
-25 FILKGVRKMTICSVN
+25 MTICSVN

-77 IFQLLTGME
+77 IFGLLTGME

-107 PKFDESMTVY
+107 PKFDEVLTVY
-117 EVLSSAFKI
+117 DVLSSAFKV
-126 EKELEREMRTLE
+126 EKELEKEMHALE
-138 KHMAEEQESSVLQK
+138 TNMAEEQEQSSLQK
-152 LMERYGIIQEKFA
+152 LMERYGVIQEKFA

-176 MKVANGLQVIEL
+176 MKVANGLQVTDL
-188 FPRSFLELSGGE
+188 FSRVFTELSGGE

-237 LKEYNGTVV
+237 LKEYTGTVM

-275 NYSRFVEEKEERLLQ
+275 NYSQFVEEKEERLLQ
-290 EFQAFQEQQKK
+290 EFQAYQEQQKK

-330 RSMERALERMEKL
+330 RNMERALERIEKL
-343 KKPILERKQMGLQFE
+343 KRPILERKQMGLQFE

-367 IVMKEV
+367 VVMKEV
-373 SKGFAE
+373 SKGFAGRP
-379 HLLFNEA
+379 LFEQA

-417 KPDAGEIRIG
+417 NPDVGEIRIG

-438 AYGNMKSNV
+438 TYGNVKSNV
-447 LEAFRECVAVTEGE
+447 LEAFREYVAVTEGE

-575 ETQVIKQQR
+575 EKQVIKQKR
-584 QGRKKIETVPVKKKE
+584 QVRKSVEMVPVKEKKA
-599 VRNIEEIETELM
+599 RNLEEIENELM
-611 HVEEDIYTLECKM
+611 HVEEDIYAIECEM
-624 EQVVDVEML
+624 EHVADVERL
-633 EQLYEE
+633 EKLYEE
-639 KTKKELLRAE
+639 KTMKELLRAK
-649 LYNALENIME
+649 LYSELENILE

>member
-1 MKRELFSFLFLCR
+1 
-14 KPWGNVSFPWF
+14 
-25 FILKGVRKMTICSVN
+25 MTICSVN

-107 PKFDESMTVY
+107 PKFDEDMTVY
-117 EVLSSAFKI
+117 DVLSSAFKA

-138 KHMAEEQESSVLQK
+138 KDMAEEREPSALQK
-152 LMERYGIIQEKFA
+152 LMEKYGVIQEKFA
-165 FLGGYEIEANI
+165 FLGGYEIEANL
-176 MKVANGLQVIEL
+176 MKVANGLQVTEL

-237 LKEYNGTVV
+237 LKEYNGTVM

-275 NYSRFVEEKEERLLQ
+275 NYSQFVEEKEERLLQ
-290 EFQAFQEQQKK
+290 EFQAYQEQQKK

-330 RSMERALERMEKL
+330 RSMERALERIEKL

-367 IVMKEV
+367 VVMKEV
-373 SKGFAE
+373 SKGFAG

-386 NLHVRF
+386 SLHVRF

-417 KPDAGEIRIG
+417 EPDAGEIRIG

-438 AYGNMKSNV
+438 AYGNVKSNV
-447 LEAFRECVAVTEGE
+447 LEAFREYVAVTEGE

-552 DECKLFEFAGN
+552 DERKLFEFAGN

-584 QGRKKIETVPVKKKE
+584 QGRKRIEIAPIKKKE
-599 VRNIEEIETELM
+599 VRNVEEIETELM
-611 HVEEDIYTLECKM
+611 HVEKDIYTLECKM
-624 EQVVDVEML
+624 EHVVDVEML

-649 LYNALENIME
+649 LYNELENIAE